1 MPNDESREDDDDD
14 EDEPLEI
21 GLGVME
27 WAEVCAAL
35 KHYVQTACKGA
46 PASRADACRIL
57 QRIDQAMTGADEP
70 APLDDLLGAGED

>member
-1 MPNDESREDDDDD
+1 MPNDESREDEDG

-21 GLGVME
+21 GLGVMG

-57 QRIDQAMTGADEP
+57 QRIDQAMMGRDEP
-70 APLDDLLGAGED
+70 APLDDLLGDVED

>member
-1 MPNDESREDDDDD
+1 MPNDDDD
-14 EDEPLEI
+14 EDDDEPLEI
-21 GLGVME
+21 GLDVME

-70 APLDDLLGAGED
+70 APLDDLLGDVEEDPT

>member
-1 MPNDESREDDDDD
+1 MSNDENHDDEDED

-21 GLGVME
+21 GLDVME

-35 KHYVQTACKGA
+35 KHYVQTACKDA

-57 QRIDQAMTGADEP
+57 QRIDQAMTGDDEP
-70 APLDDLLGAGED
+70 APLDDLLGDVG